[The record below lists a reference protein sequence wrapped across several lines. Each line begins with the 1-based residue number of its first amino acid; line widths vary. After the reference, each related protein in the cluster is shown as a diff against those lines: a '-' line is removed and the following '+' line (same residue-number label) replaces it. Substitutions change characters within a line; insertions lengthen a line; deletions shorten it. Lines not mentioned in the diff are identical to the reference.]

1 MEENTNIP
9 LLKQVLCGAAAGL
22 IASIPMGLLMKGMD
36 SYLPRRPDSHPENFE
51 PLPPKKI
58 IREASRKATGEELTK
73 PGTGWEPTIW
83 LAHLAFGATTASLYP
98 LLTQKLRIPPVV
110 RGMLFALG
118 VWAIS
123 YQGWIP
129 KAEILPP
136 ASEQPAR
143 RNLIMVTSHLL
154 WGSLMS
160 LLELRLAKGEK

>member
-1 MEENTNIP
+1 MKDTTNR
-9 LLKQVLCGAAAGL
+9 LRKQVLAGAAAGL
-22 IASIPMGLLMKGMD
+22 IASIPMGLMMKGMD
-36 SYLPRRPDSHPENFE
+36 RFLPKSPDSHPENFE

-58 IREASRKATGEELTK
+58 TRAIAHKAGGEGLIE
-73 PGTGWEPTIW
+73 PGAGWEPATW
-83 LAHLAFGATTASLYP
+83 LGHLAFGATAASLYP
-98 LLTQKLRIPPVV
+98 FLTQKLRIPPVI

-118 VWAIS
+118 VWALS

-154 WGSLMS
+154 WGSLVS